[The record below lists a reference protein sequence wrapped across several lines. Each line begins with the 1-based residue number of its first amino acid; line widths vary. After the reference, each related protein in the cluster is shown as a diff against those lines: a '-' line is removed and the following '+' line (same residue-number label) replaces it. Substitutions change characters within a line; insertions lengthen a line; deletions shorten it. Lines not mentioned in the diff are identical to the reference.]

1 MDYSDPKWHWN
12 APFATPEAEKSL
24 GEDPRSQTLYR
35 ECYLCG
41 SVYKHVHTPP
51 SSALRAFRLFDPC
64 LRVKFLCFSETL
76 GDCSFLNTC
85 YHMDTCKYVHYTI
98 DFPEKKLF
106 NMKSSLQTKSKVEDG
121 SILFPPQ
128 V

>member
-1 MDYSDPKWHWN
+1 MSEVKP
-12 APFATPEAEKSL
+12 
-24 GEDPRSQTLYR
+24 LY
-35 ECYLCG
+35 
-41 SVYKHVHTPP
+41 
-51 SSALRAFRLFDPC
+51 
-64 LRVKFLCFSETL
+64 FSETL

-128 V
+128 VKLIFSHDMMMVLEIF

>member
-1 MDYSDPKWHWN
+1 M
-12 APFATPEAEKSL
+12 A
-24 GEDPRSQTLYR
+24 YR
-35 ECYLCG
+35 RKL
-41 SVYKHVHTPP
+41 
-51 SSALRAFRLFDPC
+51 A
-64 LRVKFLCFSETL
+64 FSETL

-106 NMKSSLQTKSKVEDG
+106 NMKSSLQTKAKAEEG

-128 V
+128 VKEPEPCHFYTSFKIFVIVIQKEGFVAASPAKPSFGMTMRKILRPVFV